1 MGENN
6 YLSAYKM
13 INSQLVL
20 NNQKLKEEIKDKIEM
35 INELN
40 EQLFKY
46 REENKTLREMVQKLL
61 EQFKTI
67 TTIMVSVRD
76 QSESVFNVVYNEHAM
91 KETEQQMRRPLAG
104 IFYERRRTECPP
116 YTDEA
121 AILEGEDENL
131 SMEDYRPAISR
142 VEEEE
147 ELHEEELES
156 NFVLSKS
163 PLIKRLERKSRNRSF
178 DESFETIDTN
188 RVVKVA
194 RKSQEYLHGRDSRE
208 SKHSD
213 DESMRETVVSE
224 EMDISQTANLP
235 QIILQEASKNESTN
249 VEVIDQSSTIRNN
262 FELSISS
269 DHSGMPS
276 DHSVQSD
283 LNPVTDQ
290 SLRPATIKRMASES
304 MLNTLIEQEINKE
317 NSGTNDTISN
327 ATCSTPLSRNRRPRI
342 KATMHSPMSPV
353 PLVSL
358 KPLTKENLS
367 QHNISFDSLVFKTSK
382 CLKQDDLDRSEQA
395 STESNDSRRP
405 RRKAA
410 PKVLKEAKLKSKL
423 RRT

>member
-13 INSQLVL
+13 INSQVVL

-61 EQFKTI
+61 EQFRTI

-76 QSESVFNVVYNEHAM
+76 QSESVFNVVYNEHAV
-91 KETEQQMRRPLAG
+91 KETEQQMRKPLAG
-104 IFYERRRTECPP
+104 LFYERRRMECPP
-116 YTDEA
+116 HIDES
-121 AILEGEDENL
+121 AIPEAEDENR
-131 SMEDYRPAISR
+131 SMEDYRTAVSI
-142 VEEEE
+142 VNEDE
-147 ELHEEELES
+147 ELPEELGN
-156 NFVLSKS
+156 NFVPPKS
-163 PLIKRLERKSRNRSF
+163 PLLKRLERKSRNRSI

-188 RVVKVA
+188 QVVKVA

-213 DESMRETVVSE
+213 DENMNKSSVSE
-224 EMDISQTANLP
+224 PMDISQIADLP
-235 QIILQEASKNESTN
+235 QISLEEASSNK
-249 VEVIDQSSTIRNN
+249 VEVLDQSSTIRND
-262 FELSISS
+262 SAS
-269 DHSGMPS
+269 DFPS
-276 DHSVQSD
+276 DHSVQSE
-283 LNPVTDQ
+283 LNPATDQ
-290 SLRPATIKRMASES
+290 SLRPAQIKRMASDS
-304 MLNTLIEQEINKE
+304 MLNTLIEHDANKE
-317 NSGTNDTISN
+317 NTSTNDTIAN
-327 ATCSTPLSRNRRPRI
+327 ASCSTPLAKSRRFTRI
-342 KATMHSPMSPV
+342 KAQMLSPTSPV

-367 QHNISFDSLVFKTSK
+367 RHNISFDLLHLKANKS
-382 CLKQDDLDRSEQA
+382 LKQEDLDRSEQG
-395 STESNDSRRP
+395 SMESNDSRRP

-410 PKVLKEAKLKSKL
+410 PKVLMEPKINTKL